1 MIHLGFCRMLTVEI
15 CPKLRFRGL
24 QRTCLPVFEPSFS
37 TKTSRRV
44 CWWLLNR
51 NFWKVSTVKI
61 LHHQEWIIDIFY
73 AIFEPLLKVPFLLDN
88 QNFGFK
94 TVFIM
99 DYEIY
104 VFRAVGLASTGIF
117 ILKTFVCQ
125 ILPFLKLL
133 DTLYG
138 KFLMLN
144 FSSKAFLSAS
154 F

>member
-1 MIHLGFCRMLTVEI
+1 M
-15 CPKLRFRGL
+15 
-24 QRTCLPVFEPSFS
+24 
-37 TKTSRRV
+37 
-44 CWWLLNR
+44 
-51 NFWKVSTVKI
+51 
-61 LHHQEWIIDIFY
+61 
-73 AIFEPLLKVPFLLDN
+73 
-88 QNFGFK
+88 
-94 TVFIM
+94 
-99 DYEIY
+99 Y
-104 VFRAVGLASTGIF
+104 VLMAVGLASTGIF